1 MIIGAT
7 IHAEE
12 NPSEMIA
19 PIMFNYKT
27 IQLLLH
33 QACYSTD
40 TNKERCRSTI
50 NDLWATRKMKMEI

>member
-33 QACYSTD
+33 QAC
-40 TNKERCRSTI
+40 NR
-50 NDLWATRKMKMEI
+50 TREYISLFKLHTLY

>member
-27 IQLLLH
+27 IQLLDIKPAIEQGNILSH
-33 QACYSTD
+33 LSCIPY
-40 TNKERCRSTI
+40 I
-50 NDLWATRKMKMEI
+50 NNLFYKFILL